1 MFDLSGSLALI
12 VGATLCGALL
22 LAALA
27 KSYELKWLESLLRFA
42 IVAASAIAAYLLW
55 TRYL

>member
-1 MFDLSGSLALI
+1 MFEVSSNLAFI

-27 KSYELKWLESLLRFA
+27 KAYDLKWLESFIRLL
-42 IVAASAIAAYLLW
+42 IIGAAAVAAYLLW

>member
-1 MFDLSGSLALI
+1 MFDISGNFALI

-27 KSYELKWLESLLRFA
+27 KSYELKWLENLLRFA
-42 IVAASAIAAYLLW
+42 IVAASAAAAYLLW

>member
-1 MFDLSGSLALI
+1 MFDAAGNLALI
-12 VGATLCGALL
+12 VGATLGGALL

-27 KSYELKWLESLLRFA
+27 KSYELKWLESLLRIA
-42 IVAASAIAAYLLW
+42 LVAAAAAAAYILW